1 MEGLFIYDNAKCLLH
16 EIILDIHKNQSKQ
29 TDIIDFTQLQVQ
41 ADLLKKCKYSQLAAF
56 MAIIM
61 DSIFSIF
68 EQFNTE
74 GIEISPAGTSIAK
87 AILDATYKITF
98 ESLTEVTNEIK
109 HFWQLIKL
117 VFPLNDL
124 IVRTAFLQKVRS
136 FAFSTLLSMNPKF
149 MEDNIPDL
157 EAAQKEKHSEWRV
170 VNRELALEQMT
181 LFNLKLD
188 LKVEL
193 KQCFQHKIA
202 GINTF

>member
-1 MEGLFIYDNAKCLLH
+1 
-16 EIILDIHKNQSKQ
+16 
-29 TDIIDFTQLQVQ
+29 
-41 ADLLKKCKYSQLAAF
+41 

-117 VFPLNDL
+117 VFPLNDP
-124 IVRTAFLQKVRS
+124 IVRTAFL
-136 FAFSTLLSMNPKF
+136 
-149 MEDNIPDL
+149 
-157 EAAQKEKHSEWRV
+157 
-170 VNRELALEQMT
+170 
-181 LFNLKLD
+181 
-188 LKVEL
+188 
-193 KQCFQHKIA
+193 
-202 GINTF
+202 